1 MLRTALRSAARPA
14 LRAQPVA
21 LPRPALLLRTVVSTS
36 TSRTRSPAVLQP
48 LIRASP
54 AAKRY
59 TPEHEWVEYD
69 DATGLGTIGITEYAQ
84 AKLGDVVYVELPAE
98 GTQIAAGGAL
108 YPDARFP
115 AAGAHSPASTEE
127 IGAVES
133 VKAAS
138 DIFAPVAGQV
148 VEINGK
154 LEDSPDLLNKS
165 AEGEG
170 ASSSSSSFLGFPL
183 VCLASC

>member
-14 LRAQPVA
+14 LRVQPVA
-21 LPRPALLLRTVVSTS
+21 LPRPALLLRTVVT
-36 TSRTRSPAVLQP
+36 
-48 LIRASP
+48 
-54 AAKRY
+54 KRY
-59 TPEHEWVEYD
+59 TPEHEWVEFD

-98 GTQIAAGGAL
+98 GTQIAAG
-108 YPDARFP
+108 
-115 AAGAHSPASTEE
+115 EE

-170 ASSSSSSFLGFPL
+170 W
-183 VCLASC
+183 LAKIKLSNPGEFDGLLNDQAYAAHTSGGVEADK